1 MSPRT
6 VFLARLIGPFA
17 ILLSLSELVHKQ
29 QTVETAAALVRDRP
43 LVLMIAMMGL
53 LAGLAMVI
61 AHNVW
66 SGGALPV
73 VITLFGWILL
83 IRGAVMLFLSP
94 EAVAGMLEFFRFEQ
108 LLYFYAGV
116 TLLLG
121 LYLAYAGFRAT
132 PPAK

>member
-1 MSPRT
+1 
-6 VFLARLIGPFA
+6 
-17 ILLSLSELVHKQ
+17 
-29 QTVETAAALVRDRP
+29 
-43 LVLMIAMMGL
+43 
-53 LAGLAMVI
+53 
-61 AHNVW
+61 
-66 SGGALPV
+66 
-73 VITLFGWILL
+73 LL